1 MICPIDKNIV
11 KEVVK
16 KRPRNAD
23 KTTVGTL
30 LSVCGSYGMAGA
42 AVMSSR
48 SALRSGAG
56 LLKLCVPVYI
66 YPIIAGAVPE
76 AVFIPLKKI
85 SDLDVE
91 KNLKY
96 TSAVLCGCGLGISDD
111 SRAVVRNL
119 IRYSE
124 APLIFDADALNI
136 IAEDISVLKAAKSEV
151 VLTPHD
157 REFARLLGCY
167 PEMLK
172 NKREQLASTFAKRNN
187 VIVVLK
193 GSKTIVAHPNG
204 DVLFNEEL
212 GNPGMAVG
220 GSGDVLAGIIASLTA
235 QSRNAFKSAA
245 AGVFIHALAGD
256 IAAEKFGEISML
268 PTDIIDCL
276 PEAFKRLF

>member
-220 GSGDVLAGIIASLTA
+220 GLSRRSPLRAGTLSKAPRQEFLSTPLPVILRLRNSARFQCCRPILSTACPKRSSGYFKLKHII
-235 QSRNAFKSAA
+235 
-245 AGVFIHALAGD
+245 
-256 IAAEKFGEISML
+256 
-268 PTDIIDCL
+268 
-276 PEAFKRLF
+276 